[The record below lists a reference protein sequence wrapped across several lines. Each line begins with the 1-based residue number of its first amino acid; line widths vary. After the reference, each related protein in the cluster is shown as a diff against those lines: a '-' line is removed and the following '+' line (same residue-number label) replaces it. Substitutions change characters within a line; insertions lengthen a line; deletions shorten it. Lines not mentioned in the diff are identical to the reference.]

1 MKRKSGL
8 YRHLP
13 VLALGLM
20 ITLVGS
26 GAFALLRSFLHGP
39 APHPQQVVQQI
50 QLIRPPPP
58 PPDQPPPPPP
68 PPQEKVHIPTP
79 EKAPQPTPDH
89 PPPSQPLGLDAKGGT
104 GSDAFGLAARPG
116 GEDIIGQGA
125 SAFVWYAG
133 LLKDQIL
140 NQLGAQPQV
149 RTTEYSVVVSVWI
162 ADDGTIQRVRIAQSS
177 GDGQRDHSI
186 EEALTR
192 LGRLSQPPPADM
204 PEPITLRIVSH
215 S

>member
-13 VLALGLM
+13 ILLLGLM
-20 ITLVGS
+20 VMLVGS
-26 GAFALLRSFLHGP
+26 GAFALLRSFLQGGS
-39 APHPQQVVQQI
+39 AHPPQVVQQI

-58 PPDQPPPPPP
+58 PPNLPPPPPP
-68 PPQEKVHIPTP
+68 PPEEKVHIPTP
-79 EKAPQPTPDH
+79 QKTPQPTPDH
-89 PPPSQPLGLDAKGGT
+89 PPPSQQLGLDAKGGT

-116 GEDIIGQGA
+116 GQDLIGEGA

-140 NQLGAQPQV
+140 NQLGAQPDV
-149 RTTEYSVVVSVWI
+149 RSTTYSVVVSVWI
-162 ADDGTIQRVRIAQSS
+162 GGDGTIQRVRIAQSS
-177 GDGQRDHSI
+177 GDDRRDRSI